1 MNNKLCIEF
10 GSNSIRFAK
19 GKFRH
24 EFLIDSFFTLSLE
37 GETLIDSA
45 YDEFFLGEMIK
56 NELKSRG
63 IRDRGVTFIISAMP
77 NMLVREINIP
87 PASIKDTY
95 GMVKQEAGAHFPI
108 NLENYVIDFRIVGLF
123 EEDGVKKQKVIA
135 IAVPKFLIERLIDI
149 ANAADLKLE
158 KIDVEANT
166 LSKLLFEYQQQ
177 ELSVSNRPSLI
188 CAVQDTYITMVIVRK
203 GVIQMSKTSSYES
216 VEASLD
222 AEQDSYD
229 RVAASNESEGNIS
242 DKEYSIVEKRIAG
255 DIADNIAR
263 YLSFY
268 TSKHRE
274 DMETVYITGE
284 VGEKLDIGSAVRS
297 RFEVKTKT
305 IDDLKVVISN
315 REYKGRDVSEYKNVF
330 GGLLR

>member
-45 YDEFFLGEMIK
+45 YDEYFLGEMIK
-56 NELKSRG
+56 NELKARG

-95 GMVKQEAGAHFPI
+95 GMVKQEAGSHFPI
-108 NLENYVIDFRIVGLF
+108 NLDNYVIDFRVVGIF
-123 EEDGVKKQKVIA
+123 EEDGVKKQKVIV

-149 ANAADLKLE
+149 ANAADLRLE

-177 ELSVSNRPSLI
+177 EYTVSNRPSLI
-188 CAVQDTYITMVIVRK
+188 CAVQDTYLTMVIVKK

-216 VEASLD
+216 VEAALD
-222 AEQDSYD
+222 TAQESYNQ
-229 RVAASNESEGNIS
+229 AASTREIGSEASEG
-242 DKEYSIVEKRIAG
+242 EYNVAERRIIG
-255 DIADNIAR
+255 EIADNIAR

-297 RFEVKTKT
+297 RFEVKAKT
-305 IDDLKVVISN
+305 IDDLKVVITN